1 MSFFAQLIVPYQLK
15 VPATLLSKM
24 GLSAGDHIRVAYVGC
39 SCQPSVE
46 TSENAFKIT
55 LTNVNYEAE
64 TTVQK
69 NPLPEREQ
77 QMLEFISA
85 KQPVSRAE
93 IEAAM
98 RLSQSVTVRTLKKL
112 LELGLIQKS
121 GGGKNTVYFQEKE
134 SDDDGGHK
142 N

>member
-1 MSFFAQLIVPYQLK
+1 MKCA
-15 VPATLLSKM
+15 A
-24 GLSAGDHIRVAYVGC
+24 VAEGITT
-39 SCQPSVE
+39 E
-46 TSENAFKIT
+46 FKREY
-55 LTNVNYEAE
+55 TNVNYEAE

-98 RLSQSVTVRTLKKL
+98 GLSQSVTVRALKKL

-121 GGGKNTVYFQEKE
+121 GGGKNTVYF
-134 SDDDGGHK
+134 
-142 N
+142 